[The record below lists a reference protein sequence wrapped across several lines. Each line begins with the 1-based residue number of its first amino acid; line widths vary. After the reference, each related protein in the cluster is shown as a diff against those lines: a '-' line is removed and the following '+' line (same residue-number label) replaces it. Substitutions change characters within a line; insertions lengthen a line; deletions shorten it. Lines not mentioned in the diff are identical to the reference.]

1 MGGQV
6 MPEDQAAGSG
16 PNSGRRP
23 NRNPLVRRVILP
35 DFIVVSLAPIA
46 ENVTYKLATQG
57 RQTWLFQDLGY
68 MLGAGL
74 LILITFY
81 GIWIHQ
87 RDDRKLPPAE
97 AMRDAITATVVL
109 LYLVLVSWATFF
121 APGPTRDLLP
131 DQLLA
136 SLTTVTGVVIAF
148 YFISTAAAGKWSPK
162 PPWAGEPAGHERTA
176 TENEQ
181 R

>member
-1 MGGQV
+1 MGGQD
-6 MPEDQAAGSG
+6 MPEDQTDGHG
-16 PNSGRRP
+16 PNSGRTR
-23 NRNPLVRRVILP
+23 NRSPLVSRVILP

-74 LILITFY
+74 LIVITFY

-97 AMRDAITATVVL
+97 ALRDAIAATVVL

-121 APGPTRDLLP
+121 APGPNRDLLP

-136 SLTTVTGVVIAF
+136 SLTTVTGIVIAF
-148 YFISTAAAGKWSPK
+148 YFISTAAASKWSPK
-162 PPWAGEPAGHERTA
+162 PPWAGEPADQVQTA

>member
-1 MGGQV
+1 MGGQG
-6 MPEDQAAGSG
+6 MPEDQTAGRG
-16 PNSGRRP
+16 PNSGRTRSP
-23 NRNPLVRRVILP
+23 SPLVRRVILP

-74 LILITFY
+74 LIVITFY

-97 AMRDAITATVVL
+97 AMRDAITATVIL

-136 SLTTVTGVVIAF
+136 SLTTVTGIVIAF
-148 YFISTAAAGKWSPK
+148 YFISTAAASKWSPR
-162 PPWAGEPAGHERTA
+162 PPWAGEPADQEPAA

>member
-1 MGGQV
+1 
-6 MPEDQAAGSG
+6 
-16 PNSGRRP
+16 
-23 NRNPLVRRVILP
+23 
-35 DFIVVSLAPIA
+35 VSLAPIA

-74 LILITFY
+74 LIVITFY
-81 GIWIHQ
+81 GIWIYQ

-148 YFISTAAAGKWSPK
+148 YFISTAAASKWSPK
-162 PPWAGEPAGHERTA
+162 PPWAGEPADQEQAA

>member
-1 MGGQV
+1 MGGQG
-6 MPEDQAAGSG
+6 MPEDQTAGRG
-16 PNSGRRP
+16 PSSGRSRS
-23 NRNPLVRRVILP
+23 PLVRRVILP

-74 LILITFY
+74 LIVITFY

-97 AMRDAITATVVL
+97 AMRDAIAATVVL

-121 APGPTRDLLP
+121 APGPRGLLP

-136 SLTTVTGVVIAF
+136 SLTTVTGIVIAF
-148 YFISTAAAGKWSPK
+148 YFISTAAAGKWSPR
-162 PPWAGEPAGHERTA
+162 PPWAGEPAVQEQTA
-176 TENEQ
+176 TEKDQ

>member
-1 MGGQV
+1 MGGHV
-6 MPEDQAAGSG
+6 MPEDQNAGRG

-23 NRNPLVRRVILP
+23 SPLVRRVILP

-97 AMRDAITATVVL
+97 AMRDAIAATVVL

-121 APGPTRDLLP
+121 APGPTRDVLLP

-148 YFISTAAAGKWSPK
+148 YFISTARAGKWSPK
-162 PPWAGEPAGHERTA
+162 PPWAGEPAGQGQPA
-176 TENEQ
+176 TENE
-181 R
+181 

>member
-1 MGGQV
+1 
-6 MPEDQAAGSG
+6 MPEDQTDGHG
-16 PNSGRRP
+16 PNSGRTR
-23 NRNPLVRRVILP
+23 NRSPLVRRVILP

-74 LILITFY
+74 LIVITFY

-87 RDDRKLPPAE
+87 RDDRNLPPAD
-97 AMRDAITATVVL
+97 ALRDAIAATVVL
-109 LYLVLVSWATFF
+109 LYLVLVSWGTFF
-121 APGPTRDLLP
+121 APGPNRDLLP

-148 YFISTAAAGKWSPK
+148 YFISTAAASKWSPK
-162 PPWAGEPAGHERTA
+162 PPWAGEPADQVQTA